1 MKVEIWSD
9 VVCPFCYIGKRRFEE
24 ALNRFEFKDQI
35 EVVWKSFLLN
45 PDQIT
50 RTDISV
56 KEYLAE
62 SKGWTLEYTTEMQD
76 YVVKM
81 AADAGL
87 HYDFDKAFVANSTDA
102 HRFIQFAKKQGKG
115 DEAEEALFNAY
126 FTDGKNIADHAFLA
140 ELGESLGFEKSEVL
154 EMLNT
159 DAFFA
164 EVQNDIYE
172 ARQIGVKGVPYF
184 VFNDRYA
191 VSGAQ
196 PADTFLRALNKAFSE
211 VAQ

>member
-1 MKVEIWSD
+1 MKVGIWSD
-9 VVCPFCYIGKRRFEE
+9 VVCPFCHIGKRRFED
-24 ALNRFEFKDQI
+24 ALNRFEFRDQV

-50 RTDISV
+50 RTDISL
-56 KEYLAE
+56 KEHLAE
-62 SKGWTLEYTTEMQD
+62 SKGWSLEYTSQMQD
-76 YVVKM
+76 YLVKM
-81 AADAGL
+81 AADVGL
-87 HYDFDKAFVANSTDA
+87 HYDFDKAVAANSTDA
-102 HRFIQFAKKQGKG
+102 HRLIQLAQKRGKG
-115 DEAEEALFNAY
+115 DEAEEALFRAY

-140 ELGESLGFEKSEVL
+140 ELGECLGFEKSEVL

-159 DAFFA
+159 DAFWG
-164 EVQNDIYE
+164 EVQKDIYE

-196 PADTFLRALNKAFSE
+196 PADTFLGALNRAFSE
-211 VAQ
+211 MAQ